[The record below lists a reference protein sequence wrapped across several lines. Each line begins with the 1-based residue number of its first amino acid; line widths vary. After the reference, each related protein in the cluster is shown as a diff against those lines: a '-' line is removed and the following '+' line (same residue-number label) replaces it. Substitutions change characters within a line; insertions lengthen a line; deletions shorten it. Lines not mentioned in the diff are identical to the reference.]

1 MATRNSTAT
10 ARKIDAHLAVGHLGR
25 AGATIHALHGLIER
39 WIDDGFDEEIAAA
52 VAYGVAAMARD
63 AARCLDDAQ
72 EALGDFRCGWYQEIG
87 D

>member
-1 MATRNSTAT
+1 
-10 ARKIDAHLAVGHLGR
+10 
-25 AGATIHALHGLIER
+25 LIER

-72 EALGDFRCGWYQEIG
+72 EALGDFRCGWYREIG